1 MKTRLLLFLL
11 LLIFSIT
18 NAQINVAEGF
28 ESGTI
33 PSGWGNNNFSFTN
46 TTSCSGV
53 YSASFTT
60 YGLGSGAEISTP
72 TYTSTGASI
81 TVSADYKRSN
91 GSGGGIFYLQYYNF
105 TTSSWT
111 TITTTTSFSNTCQT
125 LSATIPAGTI
135 PAGANVAFKFYLYC
149 TSGNFTFH
157 VDNAKVFENIPQTIA
172 EYTFNNTY
180 TNINGNAAFS
190 SNAGTS
196 FVTDRHGNS
205 NGAININ
212 NSGSNATIVG
222 LSYGAS
228 SRSISVWAKTNVLNS
243 TINYVFHYG
252 SPGNGN
258 GLAFRPTTILYF
270 ENGGANLELSNTN
283 TNNTWVHY
291 VCTYDG
297 TTAKVYKNGVLFSS
311 GAKTFN
317 TINNSDI
324 FKLGIAE
331 TGAVNYFN
339 GAIDDLKI
347 YNYVLNTTE
356 ISNLYTSN
364 MLTYENFNANNLE
377 VGLFPNPVNDILN
390 IDTKEEILSVEV
402 FAFQGQKVMSSKEN
416 KINVSQ
422 LPAGIYL
429 VRIQDVNNNI
439 ATKKII
445 KK

>member
-1 MKTRLLLFLL
+1 MKTRLLLFLMA
-11 LLIFSIT
+11 FSFA
-18 NAQINVAEGF
+18 NAQINVSQGF

-33 PSGWGNNNFSFTN
+33 PSGWANNNFSFTN

-60 YGLGSGAEISTP
+60 SGLGSGAEISTP
-72 TYTSTGASI
+72 TYTATGASI
-81 TVSADYKRSN
+81 TVSADYKKSS

-111 TITTTTSFSNTCQT
+111 TITTTTSFSSTCQT

-135 PAGANVAFKFYLYC
+135 PTGANVAFKFYLYC
-149 TSGNFTFH
+149 TSGNFTFN
-157 VDNAKVFENIPQTIA
+157 VDNTKVFENIPQTIA

-212 NSGSNATIVG
+212 NSGSNATIAG
-222 LSYGAS
+222 LSYGAGA
-228 SRSISVWAKTNVLNS
+228 RTISVWAKTNVLNS
-243 TINYVFHYG
+243 VINYVFHYG
-252 SPGNGN
+252 NTANGN
-258 GLAFRPTTILYF
+258 GLAFRPTSILYF

-283 TNNTWVHY
+283 ANNTWVHY

-297 TTAKVYKNGVLFSS
+297 TTAKVFKNGVLFSS

-317 TINNSDI
+317 TVNNSDI
-324 FKLGIAE
+324 FKLGTAE

-364 MLTYENFNANNLE
+364 MLASENFNTNNLE
-377 VGLFPNPVNDILN
+377 VGLYPNPVNDILN

-402 FAFQGQKVMSSKEN
+402 FALQGQKVMSSKEN
-416 KINVSQ
+416 KINVSE

>member
-1 MKTRLLLFLL
+1 MKTRLLFLFMVT
-11 LLIFSIT
+11 FSLG
-18 NAQINVAEGF
+18 NAQINVSEGF
-28 ESGTI
+28 ESGTV

-60 YGLGSGAEISTP
+60 SGLGSGAEISTP

-81 TVSADYKRSN
+81 TVSVDYKKSS

-111 TITTTTSFSNTCQT
+111 TITTTTSFLNTCQT

-135 PAGANVAFKFYLYC
+135 PTGANVAFKFYLYC

-157 VDNAKVFENIPQTIA
+157 VDNTKVFENIPQTIA
-172 EYTFNNTY
+172 VYSFDNTY
-180 TNINGNAAFS
+180 NNINGNTPFA

-196 FVTDRHGNS
+196 FTTDRHGNS

-212 NSGSNATIVG
+212 NSGSNANIAG

-228 SRSISVWAKTNVLNS
+228 TRSISVWAKTNVLNS

-252 SPGNGN
+252 SSGNGN

-283 TNNTWVHY
+283 VNNTWVHY

-317 TINNSDI
+317 TANNLDI
-324 FKLGIAE
+324 FKLGTAE

-347 YNYVLNTTE
+347 YNYVLTDAEVT
-356 ISNLYTSN
+356 NLYTNNS
-364 MLTYENFNANNLE
+364 LTSENFNANNLE
-377 VGLFPNPVNDILN
+377 VGLYPNPVNDILN
-390 IDTKEEILSVEV
+390 IDTKEEILSVEI
-402 FAFQGQKVMSSKEN
+402 FALQGQKVMSSKEN
-416 KINVSQ
+416 KINVAE
-422 LPAGIYL
+422 LPTGIYL
-429 VRIQDVNNNI
+429 VRIQDINNNI

-445 KK
+445 KN

>member
-1 MKTRLLLFLL
+1 MT
-11 LLIFSIT
+11 FSFS
-18 NAQINVAEGF
+18 NAQINVSQGF

-60 YGLGSGAEISTP
+60 FGLGSGAEISTP

-81 TVSADYKRSN
+81 TVSADYKKSS
-91 GSGGGIFYLQYYNF
+91 GSGGGIFYLEYYNF

-111 TITTTTSFSNTCQT
+111 TITTTTSISNTCQT

-157 VDNAKVFENIPQTIA
+157 VDNTKVLENIPQTIA

-212 NSGSNATIVG
+212 NSGSSANIAA

-243 TINYVFHYG
+243 SINYVFHYG
-252 SPGNGN
+252 NSANGN
-258 GLAFRPTTILYF
+258 GLAFRPISTLYF
-270 ENGGANLELSNTN
+270 ENGGANLELGDAN
-283 TNNTWVHY
+283 TNNVWIHY

-297 TTAKVYKNGVLFSS
+297 TTAKVYKDGALFSS

-324 FKLGIAE
+324 FKLGTAE
-331 TGAVNYFN
+331 TGAVTYFN

-347 YNYVLNTTE
+347 YNYVLNATE
-356 ISNLYTSN
+356 ISNLHTSN
-364 MLTYENFNANNLE
+364 MLTSENFDTNNLE
-377 VGLFPNPVNDILN
+377 VGVYPNPVNDVLN
-390 IDTKEEILSVEV
+390 IDTKEEVLSVEV
-402 FAFQGQKVMSSKEN
+402 YALQGQKVLSSKQN
-416 KINVSQ
+416 KINVSE

-429 VRIQDVNNNI
+429 VRIEDVNNNI

-445 KK
+445 KN

>member
-1 MKTRLLLFLL
+1 MA
-11 LLIFSIT
+11 FSFA
-18 NAQINVAEGF
+18 NAQINVSQGF

-33 PSGWGNNNFSFTN
+33 PSGWANNNFSFTN

-53 YSASFTT
+53 YSASFNTS
-60 YGLGSGAEISTP
+60 GLGSGAEISTP
-72 TYTSTGASI
+72 TYASTGASI
-81 TVSADYKRSN
+81 TVSADYKRST

-135 PAGANVAFKFYLYC
+135 PTGANVAFKFYLYC
-149 TSGNFTFH
+149 TSGNFTFN
-157 VDNAKVFENIPQTIA
+157 VDNTKVFENIPQTIA

-212 NSGSNATIVG
+212 NSGSNATIAG
-222 LSYGAS
+222 LSYGAGA
-228 SRSISVWAKTNVLNS
+228 RTISVWAKTNVLNS
-243 TINYVFHYG
+243 VINYVFHYG
-252 SPGNGN
+252 NTANGN

-270 ENGGANLELSNTN
+270 ENGGANLELSNAN
-283 TNNTWVHY
+283 ANNTWVHY

-317 TINNSDI
+317 TVNNSDI
-324 FKLGIAE
+324 FKLGVAE
-331 TGAVNYFN
+331 TGAVTYFN

-356 ISNLYTSN
+356 ISNLYTNN
-364 MLTYENFNANNLE
+364 MLTSENFNTNNLE
-377 VGLFPNPVNDILN
+377 VGLYPNPVNDILN
-390 IDTKEEILSVEV
+390 IDTKEEVLSVEV
-402 FAFQGQKVMSSKEN
+402 FALQGQKVMFSKEN

-445 KK
+445 KN